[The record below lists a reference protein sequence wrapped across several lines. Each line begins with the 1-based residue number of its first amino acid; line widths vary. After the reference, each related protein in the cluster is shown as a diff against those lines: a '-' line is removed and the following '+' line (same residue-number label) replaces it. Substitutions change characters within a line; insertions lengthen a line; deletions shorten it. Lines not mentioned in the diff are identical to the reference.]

1 MDNIRLYLEY
11 WHKNAKG
18 KIIRYRR
25 YRSDSLLGNFFK
37 FLYNQIGR
45 PASFTSFSSLNQ
57 IFTSPTADYPKDI
70 NGANRADFV
79 DFAREM
85 TGTNRGIIVGS
96 GTTPVTLEDFSLAN
110 PIPHGTGVGQLTYGT
125 LTVFAIDQ
133 SLSNIWKYRIARTFT
148 NQSTGDVTIAEVGL
162 VANVYDADTLVGCL
176 MARDV
181 LPAPITL
188 PAGDAVSF
196 RYTIVVEV

>member
-45 PASFTSFSSLNQ
+45 PASFTSFSSINE

-70 NGANRADFV
+70 NGTDRSNFA
-79 DFAREM
+79 DFARAM
-85 TGTNRGIIVGS
+85 TGTDRGIVVGS
-96 GTTPVTLEDFSLAN
+96 GTTPVTLEDFRLAS
-110 PIPHGTGVGQLTYGT
+110 PIPNGTGVGQLVYGT

-133 SLSNIWKYRIARTFT
+133 SLSNIWKYRISRIFT

-181 LPAPITL
+181 LPAPVTL
-188 PAGDAVSF
+188 APNDATGF

>member
-45 PASFTSFSSLNQ
+45 PASFTSFSSINE

-70 NGANRADFV
+70 NGTDRSNFA
-79 DFAREM
+79 DFARAM
-85 TGTNRGIIVGS
+85 TGTDRGIVVGS
-96 GTTPVTLEDFSLAN
+96 GTTPVTLEDFRLAS
-110 PIPHGTGVGQLTYGT
+110 PIPNGTGVGQLVYGT

-133 SLSNIWKYRIARTFT
+133 SLSNIWKYRISRIFT

-181 LPAPITL
+181 LPAPVTL
-188 PAGDAVSF
+188 APNDAVGF